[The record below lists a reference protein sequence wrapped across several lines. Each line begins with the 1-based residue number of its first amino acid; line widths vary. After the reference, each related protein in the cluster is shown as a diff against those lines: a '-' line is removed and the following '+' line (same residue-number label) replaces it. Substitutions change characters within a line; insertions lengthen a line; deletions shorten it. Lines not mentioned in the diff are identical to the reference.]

1 MFISDFCKLNKNV
14 KMKPYPLPFINN
26 ISTDIDKVNYT
37 TTELIMSYYT
47 TLLNKKP
54 ERDV

>member
-14 KMKPYPLPFINN
+14 KMKPYSLPFINN